1 DKNAGTPLR
10 VLSSIDG
17 ETPSRR
23 FLVRTSYQ
31 HSRGTYQTAV
41 YDRQEV
47 HERLGIPCDAS
58 PEFKS
63 EFDAARVHYDFLD
76 LYKQFTL
83 AETFRNQI
91 ELAEQTV
98 KQ

>member
-1 DKNAGTPLR
+1 MPPSSEFLIETLALAWAGARLKESLEQDKNAGTPLR

-31 HSRGTYQTAV
+31 HGRGTYQTAV

-47 HERLGIPCDAS
+47 
-58 PEFKS
+58 
-63 EFDAARVHYDFLD
+63 
-76 LYKQFTL
+76 
-83 AETFRNQI
+83 N
-91 ELAEQTV
+91 
-98 KQ
+98 